1 MKKAGYSESGQLN
14 VAVVG
19 LGWWGKQIAGEL
31 KNSSKARVAKAV
43 DAVPAA
49 GEWAKSQGYEFATD
63 FNAVLADPN
72 IGGVVLCT
80 PHTLHMQQIVAAAK
94 AKKHVFCEKPLTMNR
109 REMLTAIAAVKEN
122 GVVLAVG
129 HEHRFKPAM
138 QDLLK
143 MVRSGELG
151 TVQMVEGTLTF
162 MLRQLPADN
171 WRLQKAE
178 SPGGPSMVALGIHAL
193 DLCIGVGGAVDTVL
207 ANMRSLV
214 SPIPETLGIL
224 MKYKSGANAVITS
237 VLGPPFSIRFA
248 VFGNKG
254 WVEIYDKAHPQ
265 APEGWVM
272 KKATHENPVQTIEYP
287 TVSMVRA
294 NLEAFADAA
303 AGRAPYPVSHEE
315 MIANISAFEAIGKS
329 AESGAIVKV
338 EG

>member
-31 KNSSKARVAKAV
+31 KASSKARVAKAV

-49 GEWAKSQGYEFATD
+49 GEWAKSQGYEFMTD
-63 FNAVLADPN
+63 YNAVLADPN
-72 IGGVVLCT
+72 IGAVVLCT

-122 GVVLAVG
+122 GVTLAVG
-129 HEHRFKPAM
+129 HEHRFKPAL
-138 QDLLK
+138 QDLVK
-143 MVRSGELG
+143 MVKSGELG
-151 TVQMVEGTLTF
+151 TVQAVEGTLTF

-193 DLCIGVGGAVDTVL
+193 DLCIAVGGAVDTVL
-207 ANMRSLV
+207 ANMNSLV
-214 SPIPETLGIL
+214 SPIPETLGIM

-237 VLGPPFSIRFA
+237 VLGPPFTIRFA
-248 VFGNKG
+248 VYGNKG
-254 WVEIYDKAHPQ
+254 WVEIFDKAHPQ
-265 APEGWVM
+265 APEGWVV
-272 KKATHENPVQTIEYP
+272 KKATHESPVQTIEYP
-287 TVSMVRA
+287 AVSMVRA